1 MNDQTNYQP
10 GKSGLNPT
18 ANFDAQQKAAAGAPQ
33 KEEVKNSTQE
43 ILQIAEIRDGV
54 VIMNDGSFR
63 LVVFCR
69 AINFVLMSEQERTA
83 VEYAYQGFL
92 NSLFFPIQ
100 IVIRSRRVDA
110 TKYLERLDQTR
121 QQQTNMLLGL
131 VMDDYI
137 NFMADLIA
145 NTDIMDKFFY
155 VVVPYST
162 DEADKA
168 NVVRSTQGFFG
179 KLLKL
184 GQTHTGPLVIEEST
198 LNDAKRELRRR
209 GQVVIEGLQQCGV
222 LAVPLNT
229 EELIELYYESYNPD
243 GGGGHQLNS
252 LKDLT
257 APYVTRG
264 GEPQGPA
271 QTAPPAPPTS
281 MPPPSQAM
289 AMPAPAANPMPAPQP
304 QALPPPVVE
313 AGAIPPAG
321 PSPVV
326 ANPPQPPVIQ
336 APQPIQ
342 PGWPVAAQWVGPN
355 PPAINPQPIVNQ
367 PPNPNQ

>member
-18 ANFDAQQKAAAGAPQ
+18 ANFDAQQKAVAGAPQ
-33 KEEVKNSTQE
+33 KGEVKNSTQE
-43 ILQIAEIRDGV
+43 ILQIAEIRDGL

-69 AINFVLMSEQERTA
+69 AINFVLMSEQERA
-83 VEYAYQGFL
+83 SVEYAYQGFL

-100 IVIRSRRVDA
+100 IVVRSRRVDA

-155 VVVPYST
+155 VVVPYSA
-162 DEADKA
+162 DEIDKV

-179 KLLKL
+179 KLFKL
-184 GQTHTGPLVIEEST
+184 GQTHTGPLVIEESA

-209 GQVVIEGLQQCGV
+209 GQVVIEGLQRCGV
-222 LAVPLNT
+222 LGVPLNT

-243 GGGGHQLNS
+243 GGAGHQLSS

-257 APYVTRG
+257 APYVTRA
-264 GEPQGPA
+264 GEPQGPPQA
-271 QTAPPAPPTS
+271 APPVPPTS
-281 MPPPSQAM
+281 MPPPDQTM
-289 AMPAPAANPMPAPQP
+289 TMPAPAANPTPVPQP
-304 QALPPPVVE
+304 QPLPPPVVE
-313 AGAIPPAG
+313 AGAG
-321 PSPVV
+321 PGLVV
-326 ANPPQPPVIQ
+326 TNPPQPPAVQ
-336 APQPIQ
+336 APQPVQ
-342 PGWPVAAQWVGPN
+342 PGWPVATQRVGT
-355 PPAINPQPIVNQ
+355 NPQPIANQ
-367 PPNPNQ
+367 PPNPSQ